1 VDPTIELSDDVRQ
14 ALEGKNFWHLATV
27 NPSGSPQVTTVW
39 VHTREGKILVNSA
52 LDRVKPR
59 NIEHEPRVALSWHEH
74 DEGGYHSM
82 QIQGYVVETIVGEQA
97 EADIDSLAEKYIGQ
111 TPYPWRSEGER
122 RVTFLIEPTH
132 AMVMGG

>member
-1 VDPTIELSDDVRQ
+1 MKPTIELSEDVRK

-52 LDRVKPR
+52 LGRVKPR
-59 NIEHEPRVALSWHEH
+59 NIEHDP
-74 DEGGYHSM
+74 
-82 QIQGYVVETIVGEQA
+82 VETIVGEQA

-111 TPYPWRSEGER
+111 TPYPWRGDGER